1 MSTQGKVMRAT
12 SGAHYIALDHVRA
25 LAAFLVIAWHFIH
38 GASGYP
44 VPFEG
49 APRIFPLAI
58 FDEGHTGVAL
68 FMCLS
73 GYLFCKLLSGRK
85 INYRLFM
92 LNRALRLLPLLLLV
106 ITIVFFIKY
115 FNGIDPYHYFLV
127 MLKGVYLPT
136 LPNGGWS
143 ITVEFHFY
151 ILIPIFLWA
160 VYNSRTF
167 ILLFLIV
174 PFALRIFIWLYYGD
188 VQKYSYFTIIG
199 RFDQFFL
206 GMLAYR
212 YRALITGRHL
222 VMATLICVFLVFYW
236 YFDKL
241 GGFYL
246 FPSYP
251 SNHLLWV
258 LMPFIEGLFYA
269 TFIAW
274 YDQSFK
280 HSSGPLSQLVAKFGE
295 YSYSFYLLHFFF
307 VFHAAAWID
316 AHIIN
321 LSNFYIA
328 LFFSFVFYVAMFP
341 LGYLSYRF
349 IESPFLRFRRKYII

>member
-1 MSTQGKVMRAT
+1 MSSSLKFTRAT

-25 LAAFLVIAWHFIH
+25 LAAFIVIAWHFIH

-49 APRIFPLAI
+49 APRVIPFAI

-73 GYLFCKLLSGRK
+73 GYLFCKLLSGRRV
-85 INYRLFM
+85 NYRLF
-92 LNRALRLLPLLLLV
+92 LFNRALRLLPLLIFVVLA
-106 ITIVFFIKY
+106 VFFIKY
-115 FNGIDPYHYFLV
+115 FNVGNSYYYWISI
-127 MLKGVYLPT
+127 LKGLYLPT

-151 ILIPIFLWA
+151 IFIPIFLWA
-160 VYNSRTF
+160 VNSNRYFLAFFVVFPLFLRTF
-167 ILLFLIV
+167 IWFYV
-174 PFALRIFIWLYYGD
+174 GD
-188 VQKYSYFTIIG
+188 IQNYSYFTIIG
-199 RFDQFFL
+199 RFDQFFM
-206 GMLAYR
+206 GMLLYR
-212 YRALITGRHL
+212 FRHL
-222 VMATLICVFLVFYW
+222 VMGQHVAMAILIVLFLLFYW
-236 YFDKL
+236 WFDKL

-251 SNHLLWV
+251 SNNSIWIF
-258 LMPFIEGLFYA
+258 MPIFEGFFYA
-269 TFIAW
+269 TLIAW
-274 YDQSFK
+274 YDNSFK
-280 HSSGPLSQLVAKFGE
+280 HSIGWVSKVIAKFGE

-307 VFHAAAWID
+307 VFKAAEWID
-316 AHIIN
+316 KN
-321 LSNFYIA
+321 LVDLSNFYMA

-349 IESPFLRFRRKYII
+349 IELPFLKFRRKYII

>member
-1 MSTQGKVMRAT
+1 MTSHRSAMRST

-25 LAAFLVIAWHFIH
+25 LAAFLVIAWHFMH
-38 GASGYP
+38 GANGYP

-49 APRIFPLAI
+49 APRIFPFAV

-73 GYLFCKLLSGRK
+73 GYLFCKLLSGRQF
-85 INYRLFM
+85 NYRLFM
-92 LNRALRLLPLLLLV
+92 LNRVLRLLPLLLLV
-106 ITIVFFIKY
+106 ITIVFFIQY
-115 FNGIDPYHYFLV
+115 QQGVDPYNYWLNI
-127 MLKGVYLPT
+127 LKGTYLPT

-160 VYNSRTF
+160 VYRNLSTV
-167 ILLFLIV
+167 ILFLLI
-174 PFALRIFIWLYYGD
+174 PFLLRLFIFFDYGEL
-188 VQKYSYFTIIG
+188 QKFSYFTIVG

-212 YRALITGRHL
+212 YRHLIAGKHMVMMILL
-222 VMATLICVFLVFYW
+222 VSFLFFYW
-236 YFDKL
+236 KFDQL

-246 FPSYP
+246 YPSYP
-251 SNHLLWV
+251 SNHALW
-258 LMPFIEGLFYA
+258 LWMPFIEGLFYGLI
-269 TFIAW
+269 IAW
-274 YDQSFK
+274 YDQSFL
-280 HSSGPLSQLVAKFGE
+280 HSKGWLSRLVAKFGE

-307 VFHAAAWID
+307 VFQAAAWVD
-316 AHIIN
+316 QN
-321 LSNFYIA
+321 LVVLSNFYLA
-328 LFFSFVFYVAMFP
+328 LLFSFFFYIAMFP

-349 IESPFLRFRRKYII
+349 IESPFLKFRRKYIS